1 MAQRDDHSRPVPSC
15 GFGKCGKIATPP
27 IRAADRGLAM
37 PASAIIARAIAA
49 AIIVVAAPV
58 AGSAQPTLKIF
69 DAHLHYNQEPNPY
82 YPLER
87 VLDVFRRNGVAGILA
102 NSRPNKGTHQLVDA
116 KAPGLWVVPFIRP
129 YRTRDDVQNWS
140 TDPAIYD
147 LIEAEYKRGYF
158 RGIGEFHIYG
168 NAAQAPLV
176 KQVVDFAAGRNLYL
190 LAHCDEAA
198 LLILLAHNR
207 SAKIIWAHTGFSTPT
222 RRVRELLETYPELM
236 GELSYRGGIS
246 EGGGKLAAEWRELFA
261 RHSDRFLLGSD
272 TWINERWFG
281 YDTIMQTYRGW
292 LAQLPEDQAKRIA
305 HGNAERLFGGK
316 VEAAR

>member
-1 MAQRDDHSRPVPSC
+1 M
-15 GFGKCGKIATPP
+15 
-27 IRAADRGLAM
+27 
-37 PASAIIARAIAA
+37 
-49 AIIVVAAPV
+49 
-58 AGSAQPTLKIF
+58 KIF

-116 KAPGLWVVPFIRP
+116 KAPGLLVVRFIRP

-236 GELSYRGGIS
+236 DELSYRGGIS

>member
-1 MAQRDDHSRPVPSC
+1 
-15 GFGKCGKIATPP
+15 
-27 IRAADRGLAM
+27 
-37 PASAIIARAIAA
+37 
-49 AIIVVAAPV
+49 
-58 AGSAQPTLKIF
+58 
-69 DAHLHYNQEPNPY
+69 
-82 YPLER
+82 
-87 VLDVFRRNGVAGILA
+87 
-102 NSRPNKGTHQLVDA
+102 
-116 KAPGLWVVPFIRP
+116 
-129 YRTRDDVQNWS
+129 VQNWS

-147 LIEAEYKRGYF
+147 LIETEYKRGYF
-158 RGIGEFHIYG
+158 RGVGEFHIYG

-176 KQVVDFAAGRNLYL
+176 KRVVDFAAARNLYL

-236 GELSYRGGIS
+236 GELSYRGGIV

-261 RHSDRFLLGSD
+261 RHSERFLLGSD

-316 VEAAR
+316 LEEAAR